1 MKLKKI
7 LAAVAA
13 AAVAVSTMAVN
24 AFAGLTNYPDGCTID
39 LIADG
44 YNVMDV
50 YGFTFNISGS
60 INDGVGGGVGFNSA
74 STGWESHE
82 WGNPDSAKEILVTDG
97 KVTLLK
103 DAPVFKETDV
113 TDPSNPYAQ
122 VWMQHW
128 WGVDVTV
135 DSVDILGAGGTVLSP
150 AGAADDAAP
159 ADDTTADDNTA
170 VADEAAPADDNT
182 SADADVADDDADAD
196 IVDTDDDEDVDD
208 DAADDVA
215 DTADNTVV
223 VTSDNAAPAADTTT
237 AAAATGNVA
246 VASIVAVMAV
256 AGAAAIVSK
265 KRQ

>member
-13 AAVAVSTMAVN
+13 AAVAVSTMAIT

-60 INDGVGGGVGFNSA
+60 VDDGVGGGVGFNSA

-82 WGNPDSAKEILVTDG
+82 WGNTDSGKEILITDG

-113 TDPSNPYAQ
+113 TDPTNPYAQ

-135 DSVDILGAGGTVLSP
+135 DSVDILGADGVVLTP
-150 AGAADDAAP
+150 AAAP
-159 ADDTTADDNTA
+159 AETEAETTEPEAEATEA
-170 VADEAAPADDNT
+170 ATEEEAAPAEEE
-182 SADADVADDDADAD
+182 AE
-196 IVDTDDDEDVDD
+196 DEDVDED
-208 DAADDVA
+208 IDVDVEEEEPEA
-215 DTADNTVV
+215 EPVAETE
-223 VTSDNAAPAADTTT
+223 APAVEEVPAPVVENATS
-237 AAAATGNVA
+237 APATGNTA
-246 VASIVAVMAV
+246 TASIVAVMAV
-256 AGAAAIVSK
+256 AGVAAIAAK
-265 KRQ
+265 KRK